1 VTLNFVN
8 TLAGKVAIVTGA
20 SKGIGAGIAKAFS
33 AEGAIV
39 VVNYSSSKEGADRV
53 LAEIAD
59 AGGNA
64 IAIQASVSNP
74 EEVKRLFSETKA
86 AFGQLDI
93 LVNNAGVFKFEPFE
107 SISVAEF
114 DRVFSTNVLGPV
126 LTIQEAIKQFG
137 FEEGRVI
144 NISSLAGSHFLP
156 NGILYSA
163 TKAAVENLTQG
174 LSAELGSRR
183 IRVNAIA
190 PGYTRSEGTAA
201 EGLLGED
208 NVKQYISLTPL
219 GRLGEPEDIAAV
231 AVFLAS
237 DASSWITG
245 ETIRVG
251 GGAR

>member
-1 VTLNFVN
+1 MNR
-8 TLAGKVAIVTGA
+8 LAGKVAIVTGA

-64 IAIQASVSNP
+64 IAIQASVSSP
-74 EEVKRLFSETKA
+74 EDVKRLFAETKA
-86 AFGQLDI
+86 AFGRLDI

-107 SISVAEF
+107 SISVTEF
-114 DRVFSTNVLGPV
+114 NREFSTNVLGPI
-126 LTIQEAIKQFG
+126 LTIQEAIRQFD

-144 NISSLAGSHFLP
+144 NISSLAGSHSLP
-156 NGILYSA
+156 NGVLYSA
-163 TKAAVENLTQG
+163 TKAALENLTQG
-174 LSAELGSRR
+174 LAAELGSRR

-201 EGLLGED
+201 EGLLGEQ
-208 NVKQYISLTPL
+208 NVKHYISVTPL
-219 GRLGEPEDIAAV
+219 SRLGEPEDIAAV

-237 DASSWITG
+237 DLSSWVTG
-245 ETIRVG
+245 ETIRAG

>member
-1 VTLNFVN
+1 MSN
-8 TLAGKVAIVTGA
+8 
-20 SKGIGAGIAKAFS
+20 AFS
-33 AEGAIV
+33 A
-39 VVNYSSSKEGADRV
+39 
-53 LAEIAD
+53 
-59 AGGNA
+59 
-64 IAIQASVSNP
+64 
-74 EEVKRLFSETKA
+74 
-86 AFGQLDI
+86 FGRLDI

-107 SISVAEF
+107 DIAVAEF
-114 DRVFSTNVLGPV
+114 NREFSTNVLGPI

-144 NISSLAGSHFLP
+144 NISSLVGSHSLP
-156 NGILYSA
+156 NGVLYSA

-201 EGLLGED
+201 EGLLGEES
-208 NVKQYISLTPL
+208 VKHFVSVTPL
-219 GRLGEPEDIAAV
+219 GRLGEPQDIAAV

-237 DASSWITG
+237 DASSWVTG

>member
-1 VTLNFVN
+1 MN

-20 SKGIGAGIAKAFS
+20 SKGIGAGNAKAFA
-33 AEGAIV
+33 AEGAIG

-64 IAIQASVSNP
+64 IAIQASVSSP
-74 EEVKRLFSETKA
+74 EDVKRLFAETKA
-86 AFGQLDI
+86 AFGRLDI
-93 LVNNAGVFKFEPFE
+93 LVNNAGVFKFEPFKY
-107 SISVAEF
+107 ISVAEF
-114 DRVFSTNVLGPV
+114 NREFSTNVLGPI
-126 LTIQEAIKQFG
+126 LTIQEAIRQFD

-144 NISSLAGSHFLP
+144 NISSLAGSHSLP
-156 NGILYSA
+156 DGVLYSA

-174 LSAELGSRR
+174 LAAELGSRR

-201 EGLLGED
+201 EGLLGEQ
-208 NVKQYISLTPL
+208 NVKHYVSVTPL
-219 GRLGEPEDIAAV
+219 RRLGEPEDIAAV
-231 AVFLAS
+231 AIFLAS
-237 DASSWITG
+237 DLSSWITG
-245 ETIRVG
+245 ETIRAG